1 MIVRMLRCDQC
12 REMTAL
18 ILRKYRGQRPPTQF
32 DPIFFGFWWSIRPP
46 RGEEEI
52 ADMHDVV
59 VPQADLGERILQVE
73 NPPKPGDSSFRD
85 SGRFVQLFA
94 QHQRGIHAYICT
106 LVPNRVDADDVMQ
119 ETSLV
124 LWRKWEEFDRDRDFI
139 RWACGIAFNEVLK
152 LRRRVA
158 TRRCYFNEELL
169 QQLSVEAIEQSD
181 ALELRQAALTGCI
194 KKLGQR
200 DRELIDRRYRTKTT
214 SRKVADELG
223 RPAST
228 VYKALA
234 RIRDALYDCVERTIA
249 QQTHP

>member
-1 MIVRMLRCDQC
+1 M
-12 REMTAL
+12 A
-18 ILRKYRGQRPPTQF
+18 
-32 DPIFFGFWWSIRPP
+32 
-46 RGEEEI
+46 
-52 ADMHDVV
+52 DVV
-59 VPQADLGERILQVE
+59 VPQADLSERILQV
-73 NPPKPGDSSFRD
+73 DSPLQHDDSGPRD

-124 LWRKWEEFDRDRDFI
+124 LWRKWEEFDRNRDFI

-181 ALELRQAALTGCI
+181 ALEMRQTALTGCI
-194 KKLGQR
+194 KKLGLR
-200 DRELIDRRYRTKTT
+200 DRELIERRYRTKTT
-214 SRKVADELG
+214 SRQVADELG

-234 RIRDALYDCVERTIA
+234 RIRDVLYDCVERTIA